1 MSDECLTVEML
12 AVFLEGKLTFEERKS
27 AESHLAECAR
37 CREIVAN
44 ALRAKELLNGSRP
57 QED

>member
-12 AVFLEGKLTFEERKS
+12 AVFLEGKMTLEERKS
-27 AESHLAECAR
+27 VESHLAECAR

-44 ALRAKELLNGSRP
+44 ALRAKELLNESDL
-57 QED
+57 EES